1 MGKGSGAVVG
11 DGDESRLTDAGKVK
25 LGSDGLGYDECHH
38 QKRDH
43 LHHNEIFIVLG
54 M

>member
-11 DGDESRLTDAGKVK
+11 DGDESRLTDAVKVK
-25 LGSDGLGYDECHH
+25 LGSDGLGHGECHHH

-43 LHHNEIFIVLG
+43 LHIVETLSSLG
-54 M
+54 